1 MIPAG
6 AFPVGISILKKLY
19 KGKKKLGKASKATAS
34 FAAKKGYVKTSK
46 FITGTSQKAHKFSR
60 ATGKY
65 IKRNPKEAS
74 YGAGIGTVI
83 LGNKL
88 FGSDD

>member
-6 AFPVGISILKKLY
+6 AFPVGISILKTLY
-19 KGKKKLGKASKATAS
+19 KGKKKLGKAAS
-34 FAAKKGYVKTSK
+34 FAAKKGYAKTSK
-46 FITGTSQKAHKFSR
+46 FVTGVSQKAHKFSR
-60 ATGKY
+60 ASGKY
-65 IKRNPKEAS
+65 MKRNPKEAS